1 MEVIGLTNESE
12 NALPLDDKFWEH
24 ASHLDFKMVIN
35 LSDTKSIN
43 ILQAFHDIYSSIDED
58 PEGAKFLI
66 TGLAGL
72 MLSAKYGKTDEVYT
86 EMMVSAAKK
95 EMDKGLEEL
104 LNEGQ

>member
-1 MEVIGLTNESE
+1 MEVNGLTNESE
-12 NALPLDDKFWEH
+12 NALPLDDRFWEH
-24 ASHLDFKMVIN
+24 TSHLDFKMVIN
-35 LSDTKSIN
+35 LSESKSIN
-43 ILQAFHDIYSSIDED
+43 ILQAFYDIYSSIDTD

-104 LNEGQ
+104 LNEG